1 MLAIASV
8 ARYVSV
14 GRFDLATLSD
24 SGPTLDIREQL
35 ARIDKMQLDLN
46 KIQVEIIKTQ
56 IDTEKVRI
64 ETRLAPWTIVIT
76 ALGAGAALF
85 AAGAAFTKL
94 MIG

>member
-1 MLAIASV
+1 M
-8 ARYVSV
+8 
-14 GRFDLATLSD
+14 ATLPDTGS
-24 SGPTLDIREQL
+24 TLDIREQL

-56 IDTEKVRI
+56 IDTEKVKVD
-64 ETRLAPWTIVIT
+64 TRLAPWTIIIT